1 MTERQGRR
9 RLAVVIGAGSVKC
22 AAALGMQRALQREG
36 IGVDMLVGCSGGA
49 MYAAVAALGWSVE
62 EATQT
67 TMRLWTREVTG
78 RRNRL
83 ATLQAIMPRLF
94 RFKETFGMR
103 DDRLVLERLQAA
115 FGDLTFADTRIPLYV
130 TATDF
135 RDGEQVVLSA
145 GSLRDAI
152 RASIA
157 IPFVLPPVQIDGR
170 LLVDGYLSDPLPV
183 NVAMR
188 EGADVILALGFEAPY
203 QRKIS
208 TPARF
213 AFQLSSIMTNNLL
226 RSRFAFHTASHHSE
240 LIAIVPAF
248 KHHIGLFATEQ
259 IPYVIEEGER
269 AMEQHLPYLRRLLA
283 SDPGP

>member
-22 AAALGMQRALQREG
+22 AAALGMQRALRREG
-36 IGVDMLVGCSGGA
+36 IGIDMFVGCSGGA

-62 EATQT
+62 EATQA

-115 FGDLTFADTRIPLYV
+115 FGDLKFADTQIPLYV

-157 IPFVLPPVQIDGR
+157 IPFVLPPVRIDGR

-248 KHHIGLFATEQ
+248 EHHIGLFATEQ